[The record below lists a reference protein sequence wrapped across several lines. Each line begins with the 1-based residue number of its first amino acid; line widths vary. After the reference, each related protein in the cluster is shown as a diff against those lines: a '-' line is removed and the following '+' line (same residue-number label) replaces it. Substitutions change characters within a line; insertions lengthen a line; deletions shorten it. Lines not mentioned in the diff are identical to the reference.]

1 MKRKQFM
8 IIGLGQFGQSL
19 VATLYNS
26 NVDLLVI
33 DRDVTKLE
41 AIGNMASQAVCAD
54 ASKQEVLEQF
64 DIDTFDGAIITIGHD
79 MEFSVKT
86 VMHLN
91 EMGMPFIMA
100 KATTDFEGR
109 ILTKVGA
116 DKIIFPDREVGYRL
130 GKEIASGNYYDA
142 LDISDTYCI
151 TDITLPE
158 KWIGKSII
166 GLNLRKAYGLNI
178 IGIRRQGDV
187 IVNPSPD
194 FVFEDEDVL
203 IVLGSNADIENVR
216 KKYDKDE

>member
-8 IIGLGQFGQSL
+8 IIGLGQFGKSL
-19 VATLYNS
+19 VSTLHNS

-33 DRDVTKLE
+33 DKDITKLE
-41 AIGNMASQAVCAD
+41 EIGDKASQAVCAD

-64 DIDTFDGAIITIGHD
+64 DIDSFDGAVVTIGHD

-116 DKIIFPDREVGYRL
+116 DKIIFPDREVGIRL
-130 GKEIASGNYYDA
+130 GKEIVSGNYYDA
-142 LDISDTYCI
+142 LDISETHSI
-151 TDITLPE
+151 TDIVLPK
-158 KWIGKSII
+158 KWINKSII
-166 GLNLRKAYGLNI
+166 ELNLRKSYGINVV
-178 IGIRRQGDV
+178 GIRRQEDV
-187 IVNPSPD
+187 IVNPTPD
-194 FVFEDEDVL
+194 FVFKDEDVL
-203 IVLGSNADIENVR
+203 IALGSNKDIEAVR
-216 KKYDKDE
+216 KIDGD

>member
-8 IIGLGQFGQSL
+8 IIGLGQFGKSL
-19 VATLYNS
+19 VSTLHNS

-33 DRDVTKLE
+33 DKDITKLE
-41 AIGNMASQAVCAD
+41 EIGDKASQAVCAD

-64 DIDTFDGAIITIGHD
+64 DIDSFDGAVVTIGHD

-116 DKIIFPDREVGYRL
+116 DKIIFPDREVGIRL
-130 GKEIASGNYYDA
+130 GKEIVSGNYYDA
-142 LDISDTYCI
+142 LDISETHSI
-151 TDITLPE
+151 TDIVLPK
-158 KWIGKSII
+158 KWINKSII
-166 GLNLRKAYGLNI
+166 ELNLRKSYGINVV
-178 IGIRRQGDV
+178 GIRRQEDV
-187 IVNPSPD
+187 IVNPTPD
-194 FVFEDEDVL
+194 FVFKDEDVL
-203 IVLGSNADIENVR
+203 IALGSNKDIETVR
-216 KKYDKDE
+216 KIDGD